1 MPALLA
7 GIFFTVA
14 AGMSA
19 QPQSI
24 PEMAG
29 AWSGKVSIGPAS
41 LNIVFNF
48 GKDRDGNL
56 TCTMES
62 PDQGSGLLPATVDL
76 LTGDSLSISIPGI
89 GASYSGHFIRTGNDG
104 EIVSADSMQ
113 VYRHMDIGSAK
124 ITAQE
129 MEGVPH
135 HLIDVL
141 DPWEEFNVAAFQK
154 MALQAMEGIY
164 ARGHLPIIT
173 GGTGFYIQALLY
185 GVEFEEDPED
195 SPVRRELYDLARRE
209 GERAPQVLHAML
221 AQADPESASAIH
233 PNNVKRV
240 IRAIEYFRLTG
251 TPISRHNAAM
261 RKKEADYHFLYYVL
275 TMDRE
280 RLYGRIDKRVDQM
293 LSQGLVEEVS
303 RLREMGCCRG
313 QTAMQGLGY
322 KEILD
327 YLDGKCSLDEA
338 VYVLKRDTRHFA
350 KRQLTW
356 FKRERDVRWL
366 NLDGEPGEQD
376 RVFSQIINECREE
389 GFLRSENDRR

>member
-1 MPALLA
+1 
-7 GIFFTVA
+7 
-14 AGMSA
+14 
-19 QPQSI
+19 
-24 PEMAG
+24 
-29 AWSGKVSIGPAS
+29 
-41 LNIVFNF
+41 
-48 GKDRDGNL
+48 
-56 TCTMES
+56 
-62 PDQGSGLLPATVDL
+62 
-76 LTGDSLSISIPGI
+76 
-89 GASYSGHFIRTGNDG
+89 
-104 EIVSADSMQ
+104 
-113 VYRHMDIGSAK
+113 MDIGSAK

-209 GERAPQVLHAML
+209 GESAPQVLHAML
-221 AQADPESASAIH
+221 AQVDPESASAIH

-303 RLREMGCCRG
+303 RLRTMGCCRG

-376 RVFSQIINECREE
+376 RVFSQIMKECGEE
-389 GFLRSENDRR
+389 GFPLPQKG